1 MYIIINILTLKGTI
15 MAQKRKVAI
24 MPQVEKNLKIMGE
37 QIKLARLRRKY
48 KAELIARRAGIS
60 RQTLWK
66 VENGDPG
73 VAMGIYAKVLTA
85 IGLPDDITL
94 LARDDEL
101 GRFLQDAELLNK
113 GTKDE

>member
-1 MYIIINILTLKGTI
+1 MKTKKAIVLPKTEQILKQL
-15 MAQKRKVAI
+15 
-24 MPQVEKNLKIMGE
+24 GE
-37 QIKLARLRRKY
+37 QIRLARLRRDLSVNLVC
-48 KAELIARRAGIS
+48 ERAYIS
-60 RQTLWK
+60 RATLWK